1 MVLVLYMDFKNI
13 SILVATNHLECVGG
27 TETYTYAL
35 LKELSKRNYNVEY
48 FTFRK
53 GFFSDK
59 IEKELGINFMSKKKY
74 DLILTNH
81 VSCVNYLYKKGF
93 TIQTCHGIFSEIEN
107 PSLFADAYVSIS
119 QEVQEH
125 LLHKGC
131 ASKLIYNGIDTDRFA
146 PKNELN
152 DELKTVLSLSHS
164 SEFNACLEN
173 VCSKLNLELI
183 CFNKFKNPIFEIEE
197 AINKADVVFALGRS
211 AYESMACGRPV
222 IVFDKRSYFQPLGDG
237 YIVNRLVSSLKN
249 NCSGRFF
256 MLEVTEEN
264 LMKELK
270 KYNKKDGKIVRDFA
284 LENLKIS
291 NSVDNYLL
299 YYKSLVENSMPKFKL
314 KYTHYSLIMGKR
326 WAKKMVKTFCKSDY
340 VRWKKE
346 FCVK

>member
-1 MVLVLYMDFKNI
+1 MDFQNI

-27 TETYTYAL
+27 TETYTYAI
-35 LKELSKRNYNVEY
+35 LKELSKRDYNVEY

-53 GFFSDK
+53 GFFSEK
-59 IEKELGINFMSKKKY
+59 IENELGINFMSKKKY

-81 VSCVNYLYKKGF
+81 VSCVNHLYKKGF
-93 TIQTCHGIFSEIEN
+93 TIQTCHSIFSEIEN

-119 QEVQEH
+119 HEVQQH
-125 LLHKGC
+125 LLNKGC
-131 ASKLIYNGIDTDRFA
+131 ASKVIYNGIDTDRFT
-146 PKNELN
+146 PQNELN
-152 DELKTVLSLSHS
+152 DTLTTVLSLSHS
-164 SEFNACLEN
+164 SEFNACLEK

-183 CFNKFKNPIFEIEE
+183 CFNKFANPIFEIEE

-237 YIVNRLVSSLKN
+237 YVANRLVSSLKN

-256 MLEVTEEN
+256 KIEVTEEN
-264 LMKELK
+264 LINELK
-270 KYNKKDGKIVRDFA
+270 KYDKKDGKIFRDFA

-291 NSVDNYLL
+291 DTVDKYLL
-299 YYKSLVENSMPKFKL
+299 YYKCLTENKMSKFKA
-314 KYTHYSLIMGKR
+314 KYTIYSSLLGKR
-326 WAKKMVKTFCKSDY
+326 WAKKVVKTFCKTDY

-346 FCVK
+346 FFVK